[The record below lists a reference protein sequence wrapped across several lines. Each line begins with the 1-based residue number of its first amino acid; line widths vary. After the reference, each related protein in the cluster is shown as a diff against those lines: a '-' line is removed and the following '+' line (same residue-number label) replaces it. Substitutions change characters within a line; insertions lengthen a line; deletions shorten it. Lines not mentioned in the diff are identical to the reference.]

1 VTGRDSEAAQKLM
14 ADCMAGRLSRRQ
26 LVKRAAALGLSV
38 PAFASLLRV
47 NGAFAQATPS
57 ASPVIPVDDTITG
70 DVEIFSWWTS
80 GGEAAALQ
88 TLFDNLKLVAP
99 NVNIVNATVAGGA
112 GVNAQAV
119 LQTRLA
125 SNDPPDSWQ
134 THIGHELYD
143 RYVTPGYCD
152 PITDL
157 YDSQGWNTVIPQG
170 LIDQVTQDGDKYAI
184 PVGVHRGNGL
194 WYNKQVLADA
204 SVEVGDTL
212 SLDEFFA
219 AADKIKAKGNATAWG
234 MGDKEGFPDT
244 QNFENTL
251 LAVLGPDNY
260 VKLFTGDLAWDDA
273 SVKEAADTYAR
284 ILGYLNTDHS
294 ALAWADAT
302 ADLIDGK
309 FGFNAMGD
317 WAYGEFVKKGVTDKI
332 GWVSAPGTAGSFVLV
347 VDCFT
352 LPKGAPNAAAATAWL
367 KVLGTVGAQA
377 AFNPLKGSIPARTDV
392 PRTGFSEYHQWS
404 MDSFAADKLVPS
416 IAHGEA
422 VPPAV
427 QSAIAD
433 ATLSFVSDLDS
444 DTLLTAL
451 VSAAQS

>member
-1 VTGRDSEAAQKLM
+1 VLGRDSEAAQKLM
-14 ADCMAGRLSRRQ
+14 ADCMAGRVSRRQ

-38 PAFASLLRV
+38 PAFASLLSV
-47 NGAFAQATPS
+47 NSAFAQATPS

-88 TLFDNLKLVAP
+88 TLFDNLMLVAP

-170 LIDQVTQDGDKYAI
+170 LIDQVTQDGEKYAI

-204 SVEVGDTL
+204 GVEVGDTL
-212 SLDEFFA
+212 SLDEFFT
-219 AADKIKAKGNATAWG
+219 AADMIKAKGNATAWG

-260 VKLFTGDLAWDDA
+260 IKLFTGDLAWDDP
-273 SVKEAADTYAR
+273 SVKEAADTYGR

-404 MDSFAADKLVPS
+404 MDSFAADNLVPS

-444 DTLLTAL
+444 DTLLAAL